1 MSYKT
6 KLIEM
11 KNAPLISWLRI
22 NICLIFIVSLFLR
35 IFALD
40 HIPGINGDEAFYGIN
55 VLSILK
61 GGHCSIHAPSENI
74 INPFYS
80 GLLLLLQAFLPISFW
95 VLRLPAL
102 LMGLALILITYLIT
116 RKLFDTKMA
125 LLSTILT
132 ATLPINI
139 AYSRF
144 GWDTSQTTLIS
155 IVVIYLALAE
165 KWTLLPLAFA
175 AAYLIHPTNLFL
187 IPIVLA
193 YPMFLLITQLWR
205 RNLTKAILFIIA
217 AIVLFFAVTA
227 FLYWQMPSVLGTI
240 LPKFWFRF
248 RNPYKWSLFFFD
260 YVRLFSGTTV
270 YRYIC
275 GSGYSLKSTVFD
287 AALAIILIIFFSY
300 GAFKFIQKKD
310 QKKLSLLPG
319 LLITLPLFYLMTG
332 NIAIRPS
339 YERYSLFLVM
349 PTLLLLAVILRL
361 IATNKKKERLVMAS
375 VIITGW
381 LFLASFFA
389 NYFIFMIQTGG
400 NSHPTFITALKE
412 PKQLCLE
419 IILKD
424 SKEAGAVILVSS
436 WWNYC
441 PIAYLSGAHK
451 NLTVIMLDTA
461 KQLELPQKNT
471 VYVVV
476 FAGDEIDSE
485 IRRRFVGSIT
495 EIWEIKDFADHPLQ
509 YVYRLQ

>member
-1 MSYKT
+1 
-6 KLIEM
+6 M
-11 KNAPLISWLRI
+11 KNAPLISWSRI

-40 HIPGINGDEAFYGIN
+40 HIPGINADEAFYGIN
-55 VLSILK
+55 VLNILK
-61 GGHCSIHAPSENI
+61 GGHYSIRAPSENI

-80 GLLLLLQAFLPISFW
+80 GLLLLLQSFLPISFW

-102 LMGLALILITYLIT
+102 LTGLALIPITYLIT
-116 RKLFDTKMA
+116 RKLFDTKTA

-165 KWTLLPLAFA
+165 KWIFLPLVFA
-175 AAYLIHPTNLFL
+175 AAYLIHPMNLFL

-193 YPMFLLITQLWR
+193 YPLFFLISQLWR

-217 AIVLFFAVTA
+217 AIAFLFAVTA
-227 FLYWQMPSVLGTI
+227 FLYWQMPNVLSTI
-240 LPKFWFRF
+240 LPRFWLRF
-248 RNPYKWSLFFFD
+248 INPHKWGLFLFD

-287 AALAIILIIFFSY
+287 AALAIIVIILFSY
-300 GAFKFIQKKD
+300 GTFKFIQKKE

-319 LLITLPLFYLMTG
+319 LLITLPLFYLLAG
-332 NIAIRPS
+332 NITLRPS

-349 PTLLLLAVILRL
+349 PTILLLAAILRL
-361 IATNKKKERLVMAS
+361 IVTNKKKERLVTAS
-375 VIITGW
+375 VIIAGW

-389 NYFIFMIQTGG
+389 NYFIFMIRTGG

-419 IILKD
+419 IILRD

-436 WWNYC
+436 WWNYR
-441 PIAYLSGAHK
+441 PIAYLSRAHK
-451 NLTVIMLDTA
+451 NLTVMMLDTA
-461 KQLELPQKNT
+461 KQLELPRKNR

-495 EIWEIKDFADHPLQ
+495 EMWGTKDFADRPLQ
-509 YVYRLQ
+509 YVYRLR